1 APGIAG
7 CTALRLPGGTRTA
20 AWPAEAV
27 TARSRP
33 RKRERN
39 RLMRRPVLVGRK
51 LCRARSRVE
60 TCRAY
65 RGESPAGASLA
76 PQSAP
81 SSHVELRLR
90 CNCRLPI
97 LQDEARQVGVLR
109 QVANMFLD
117 VIGVDPDR
125 RAAAVRRVEGNIVQ
139 HPFHHRLQ
147 AARANI

>member
-1 APGIAG
+1 MCIGSMAYAAAVSLILARSLPSFFSSAYTLRYLAWKVVLVACVRFTDAPGIAG

-20 AWPAEAV
+20 AWAAEAV
-27 TARSRP
+27 AARSMP
-33 RKRERN
+33 RKRGRI

-81 SSHVELRLR
+81 SSHVEL
-90 CNCRLPI
+90 
-97 LQDEARQVGVLR
+97 
-109 QVANMFLD
+109 
-117 VIGVDPDR
+117 
-125 RAAAVRRVEGNIVQ
+125 
-139 HPFHHRLQ
+139 
-147 AARANI
+147 